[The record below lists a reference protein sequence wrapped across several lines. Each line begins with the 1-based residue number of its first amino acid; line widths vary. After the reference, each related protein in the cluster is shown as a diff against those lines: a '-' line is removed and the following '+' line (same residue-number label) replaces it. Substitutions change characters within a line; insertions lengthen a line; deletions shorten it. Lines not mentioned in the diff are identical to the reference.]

1 MIRIKQVLLLQL
13 IFLSIVTV
21 IANASEDATIEPGI
35 NITSTIGGNKSA
47 LLHMAINQPHLGMGF
62 SSSTNNLTNIQC
74 VSGSEVEFGPVKE
87 SVRLLANESL
97 ETIRD
102 ELFGRLDAGISL
114 GGVSLDAGGLV
125 DRRTV
130 SGDYASTYSFIYQ
143 GVSRRRVLLPYDPEN
158 PLIDSHYDTSG
169 CASIFA
175 SSNAPN
181 IVGDEFVNSILLGGL
196 LKFDLTMTA
205 HNKSDIDVLKGHLK
219 MGSSNGFHL
228 DIAGAEEQ
236 GVNLNEVRITLS
248 LSQQGGRPE
257 MLQQA
262 VGDSAV
268 SCRASNWSACTEL
281 YTTAIN
287 YAFNSFP
294 SQFDNGGDEFI
305 LSYTT
310 VPYRNARIAD
320 FESLNG
326 ADEIKQLAVLLHLR
340 GEYDQALTYL
350 NELVV
355 LEANQSEIVA
365 AESEV
370 TSLESQYRLCQQDH
384 EYCSSIVIN

>member
-1 MIRIKQVLLLQL
+1 MNNVKLMLLASVLFFTGFFANAGVIIEPTTSENRSIDNKNKTLLLR
-13 IFLSIVTV
+13 
-21 IANASEDATIEPGI
+21 
-35 NITSTIGGNKSA
+35 
-47 LLHMAINQPHLGMGF
+47 AINQPDLGMGYN
-62 SSSTNNLTNIQC
+62 SSTNGLTNIQC
-74 VSGSEVEFGPVKE
+74 VSGTEVEFGPVIE
-87 SVRLLANESL
+87 SVRLLVDESV
-97 ETIRD
+97 EAIRD
-102 ELFGRLDAGISL
+102 ELFGRLDVGISL
-114 GGVSLDAGGLV
+114 GVFSLDAGGLIN
-125 DRRTV
+125 RRTV
-130 SGDYASTYSFIYQ
+130 SGDYSSTYSFIYQ
-143 GVSRRRVLLPYDPEN
+143 GISRRRVLLPHDPEN
-158 PLIDSHYDTSG
+158 PLTDTHYDTSS
-169 CASIFA
+169 CASILA
-175 SSNAPN
+175 DSNAPN

-196 LKFDLTMTA
+196 LKFDLTMSA
-205 HNKSDIDVLKGHLK
+205 QNKSDIDVLKGHLK

-228 DIAGAEEQ
+228 DVAGAEDE
-236 GVNLNEVRITLS
+236 GVNLNDVRITLS

-287 YAFNSFP
+287 YAFNNFP
-294 SQFDNGGDEFI
+294 TQFDNGGDEFI

-310 VPYRNARIAD
+310 VPYRNARLAD

-326 ADEIKQLAVLLHLR
+326 ADEIKQLAVLLYLR

-355 LEANQSEIVA
+355 LEANQSEIAA

-384 EYCSSIVIN
+384 EYCSSVVIN